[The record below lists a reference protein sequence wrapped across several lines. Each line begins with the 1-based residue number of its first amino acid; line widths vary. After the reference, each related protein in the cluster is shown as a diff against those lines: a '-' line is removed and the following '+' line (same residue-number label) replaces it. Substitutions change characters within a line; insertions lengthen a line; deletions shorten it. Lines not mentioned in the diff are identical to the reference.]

1 MSHPRGLPESCLPF
15 KDMPDGEWTEWKK
28 CEKHPGYVSYCC
40 RRCLGRSFVV
50 SPIPFVDLGL

>member
-1 MSHPRGLPESCLPF
+1 MSHPL
-15 KDMPDGEWTEWKK
+15 KDMPDGEFFYSVQ